1 MYVYTEIR
9 ENLQGLVVFCIL
21 KLHLCNKLRV
31 EVQNCTMDTFEGVGF
46 SDVKSWHGLCLLL
59 NMKVAISIWNGRVA
73 PVFDVSERCLLIS
86 PDDDTTTSECVSFIG
101 DSSGEKAQFLA
112 EHQVHTVICGGIS
125 SEYEESLLA
134 EDIEI
139 VSFIAGPVDRV
150 LEAWKKGTLV
160 ATDFSMPGCGCPR
173 RRCRRRHR
181 GGALRL

>member
-1 MYVYTEIR
+1 MHGKVAFMQQTAGRSANMQYGEVLGR
-9 ENLQGLVVFCIL
+9 LWVLVLLIF
-21 KLHLCNKLRV
+21 
-31 EVQNCTMDTFEGVGF
+31 
-46 SDVKSWHGLCLLL
+46 KSWHRLCSLL

-86 PDDDTTTSECVSFIG
+86 PDDDTTTSECVSFTG
-101 DSSGEKAQFLA
+101 DSSGEKARFLSS
-112 EHQVHTVICGGIS
+112 HSVHTLICGAIS
-125 SEYEESLLA
+125 SEYEESLFG

-139 VSFIAGPVDRV
+139 VSFIAGSVETV
-150 LEAWKKGTLV
+150 LEAWKKGSLV